1 MTDVITLPAG
11 LLITAHQWKIVHA
24 ILQQHVADY
33 AVWAFGSRV
42 GGPWKDFSDLDI
54 VVISE
59 TPLPLALKAAM
70 NEAFSESELPWKVD
84 VVDWATTDAAFQQ
97 RILAKKLVL
106 QKP

>member
-11 LLITAHQWKIVHA
+11 LLITARQWQIVHA

-42 GGPWKDFSDLDI
+42 GGPCKDFSDLDL

-59 TPLPLALKAAM
+59 TPLPLALKAAI

>member
-1 MTDVITLPAG
+1 MTDIITLPAG
-11 LLITAHQWKIVHA
+11 LLITARQWQIVHA

-42 GGPWKDFSDLDI
+42 DGPCKDFSDLDI
-54 VVISE
+54 VVISD
-59 TPLPLALKAAM
+59 TPLPLALKAAI

>member
-1 MTDVITLPAG
+1 MTDIITLPAG
-11 LLITAHQWKIVHA
+11 LLITARQWQIVHA

-42 GGPWKDFSDLDI
+42 DGPCKDFSDLDI